1 MPPDSIILLCYGFRD
16 EKSSLASMESSRNDS
31 CTGSKTVFSPP
42 VSCRLLF
49 AFIELIISVFFWL
62 HRFDNRFAAPISSRL
77 LLLSSC
83 GAMTKDNKI
92 GHNVKS
98 GGRSLMSDKSSIK
111 AFFKQKQNGN

>member
-1 MPPDSIILLCYGFRD
+1 MNSVMRKARSLRWKAAETTLAPDQKQF
-16 EKSSLASMESSRNDS
+16 
-31 CTGSKTVFSPP
+31 FSPP
-42 VSCRLLF
+42 PISCRLLF